1 MILWTDLGDTPAE
14 HLYHTVEQ
22 RDVNSLLGGAQNEA
36 VFSQITEV
44 GAQADLLKY
53 EVSTS
58 P

>member
-1 MILWTDLGDTPAE
+1 MSETGAGQL
-14 HLYHTVEQ
+14 HHTVDQ

-53 EVSTS
+53 EVSPS